1 MSCKYKS
8 GNTVET
14 QSEDGMSLLKLKK
27 KKMFSVEDVKEPTQI

>member
-27 KKMFSVEDVKEPTQI
+27 KKNVFS